1 MEMNTLTV
9 IDENGQ
15 ELEFEILFTFDSP
28 EYNKNYV
35 VYMST
40 DEADLDE
47 DGYPEI
53 HVSSYTVNEDGEGG
67 GLEPIEDEAEWEMV
81 EEIVAS
87 FIEEMEEE
95 DDDEPIS

>member
-35 VYMST
+35 VYMSP
-40 DEADLDE
+40 DEADLDD
-47 DGYPEI
+47 DGFPEI

-67 GLEPIEDEAEWEMV
+67 GLEPIEDEAEWDMV
-81 EEIVAS
+81 EEAS
-87 FIEEMEEE
+87 SSSSIAM
-95 DDDEPIS
+95 DSSSWA

>member
-28 EYNKNYV
+28 DYNKNYV
-35 VYMST
+35 VYIST

-67 GLEPIEDEAEWEMV
+67 GLEPIEDEAEWDMV
-81 EEIVAS
+81 EEVVSS
-87 FIEEMEEE
+87 FIEEMEDEE
-95 DDDEPIS
+95 DDEPIS

>member
-1 MEMNTLTV
+1 MNTLTV
-9 IDENGQ
+9 IDENGA

-28 EYNKNYV
+28 EYNKDYV

-67 GLEPIEDEAEWEMV
+67 GLEPIEDEAEWEYV
-81 EEIVAS
+81 EEVVAS
-87 FIEEMEEE
+87 FIEDMEEE
-95 DDDEPIS
+95 DDEEPIS

>member
-9 IDENGQ
+9 IDDQGN

-28 EYNKNYV
+28 EYEKNYV

-81 EEIVAS
+81 EEVVAS
-87 FIEEMEEE
+87 FIDEMEEE
-95 DDDEPIS
+95 DDDEPVS